1 MAYIPQEPMSNL
13 DPTFTVGSQLVE
25 PMTVA
30 LKISKKEAT
39 RRALD
44 LLARV
49 GIPDPRRT
57 FAAYPHQVSGGM
69 AQRVLI
75 AGAVSGE
82 PDLLIADE
90 PTTALDVTVQAE
102 VLDLLRSLQDE
113 FHMAVILVTH
123 NFGVVAD
130 VCDRVS
136 VMRNGR
142 IVESGPVRSIFYAPR
157 HEYTKSLLADILEE
171 EHARG
176 PLVVTGASGPQQRI
190 GSSS

>member
-1 MAYIPQEPMSNL
+1 
-13 DPTFTVGSQLVE
+13 
-25 PMTVA
+25 
-30 LKISKKEAT
+30 
-39 RRALD
+39 
-44 LLARV
+44 
-49 GIPDPRRT
+49 
-57 FAAYPHQVSGGM
+57 M

-75 AGAVSGE
+75 AGAVSCE

-142 IVESGPVRSIFYAPR
+142 VVESGPVRSIFYGAR
-157 HEYTKSLLADILEE
+157 HEYTRALLADILEE

-176 PLVVTGASGPQQRI
+176 PWVPAGAPGKARPVPPSPI